1 MAGASQADLGLHIVF
16 STDCTAWSLWQSAV
30 VVGSARRV
38 GQRGLLTHLVVGCKP
53 TGRPG
58 EAIEDDD
65 KPIGA
70 GSAVRTH
77 PPSKRMRRSLWM
89 REAEQGVNVVFV
101 PPCPGAEIMPW
112 FNKPWAVAHWARSQ
126 PEGRIFAL
134 IDPDQFFLEALSL
147 GRPQS
152 QLLADAA
159 WPNSMR
165 AHLSDIPTPGV
176 GIAQAYAIG
185 GGWTR
190 MQNVSR
196 HCGGASRANC
206 ADLPSDHEANLHQ
219 SGGPP
224 YLWVRDGTHGR
235 PNPGAA

>member
-1 MAGASQADLGLHIVF
+1 
-16 STDCTAWSLWQSAV
+16 
-30 VVGSARRV
+30 
-38 GQRGLLTHLVVGCKP
+38 
-53 TGRPG
+53 
-58 EAIEDDD
+58 
-65 KPIGA
+65 
-70 GSAVRTH
+70 
-77 PPSKRMRRSLWM
+77 MRRSLWM

-152 QLLADAA
+152 QLLADSGC
-159 WPNSMR
+159 PNSMR

-185 GGWTR
+185 GSWTR

-224 YLWVRDGTHGR
+224 YLWVRDGTHAAHAEPR
-235 PNPGAA
+235 SSTHPDQPPCEASAHPVLEPGQTSFGWRLAGGKRCLLSS